1 MQLNVRKI
9 EKNLCP
15 ETAMIT
21 LWHRHVSNGDEIALE
36 KINFD
41 YSTTAQCDARGNL
54 EKKAEPSTKTI
65 SSPLEGGSWKSG
77 NEVWR
82 LSNAI

>member
-1 MQLNVRKI
+1 
-9 EKNLCP
+9 
-15 ETAMIT
+15 MIT

-54 EKKAEPSTKTI
+54 EKRQSHQQRQF
-65 SSPLEGGSWKSG
+65 PLPWREAAGNQGMKSG
-77 NEVWR
+77 V
-82 LSNAI
+82 